1 MNLTNHRFQTG
12 NSVTFSK
19 SWLRTGDPHLNKA
32 NKIILTVKQTLFR
45 YKMENSNVHSE
56 SSLRTGDPRLDKLSR
71 FRSETFL
78 NFFRFCIGSSVPDT
92 GTTKLSGTLFS
103 ARRRRDKL
111 ITINFVLKTVCSLSY
126 YSYKKT
132 DDKYCKK

>member
-12 NSVTFSK
+12 NCVAFSK

-56 SSLRTGDPRLDKLSR
+56 SSLRTGDPRPDKLSR
-71 FRSETFL
+71 IRSETFL

-92 GTTKLSGTLFS
+92 GTTKLSGTL
-103 ARRRRDKL
+103 
-111 ITINFVLKTVCSLSY
+111 ILS
-126 YSYKKT
+126 
-132 DDKYCKK
+132 